1 MTSATL
7 NSFEVSEWTFRPRGS
22 LPVKLIIIYRLPYS
36 RAHPVS
42 IGTFFT
48 ELTGYLESVIL
59 CQLSILITGDF
70 NIHVD
75 GSSNINVLRFH
86 DLLESFGLEQHVR
99 GPTYTHGHT
108 LDLIII
114 TRTGDHILKESPK
127 ADFCISDHMSVIC
140 CLSLLKSP
148 LIKTLYRKLGNVN
161 IPALK
166 VDLRLSSNIS
176 QTHSNINK
184 LAESFNITLSSLLEV
199 YAQLI
204 KNITT
209 RPRVL
214 WFSDE
219 IKAIKRRRKRAEKLW
234 RKTKKESDL
243 RIKLIT

>member
-7 NSFEVSEWTFRPRGS
+7 NSFEVSEWTIRPRGS

-36 RAHPVS
+36 RAHPIS

-48 ELTGYLESVIL
+48 ELTGYLESVYSL
-59 CQLSILITGDF
+59 PTLYPDHYSDF
-70 NIHVD
+70 NYTCY
-75 GSSNINVLRFH
+75 GSSNIDAVRFH

-148 LIKTLYRKLGNVN
+148 LIKKLLQYRKLGNVN
-161 IPALK
+161 ISALK
-166 VDLRLSSNIS
+166 VDLHLSSNIS

-199 YAQLI
+199 HARLI

-219 IKAIKRRRKRAEKLW
+219 IKTIKRRRKKAEKL
-234 RKTKKESDL
+234 
-243 RIKLIT
+243 